1 MNYFPFHSSFSLVAL
16 DLERRL
22 YSPVVRGEPG
32 GAGDPLQANQAEVGQ
47 ADLTKKAFFFPP
59 FADVTFRFSSHL
71 PWLFLA
77 VPEVETVEAAA
88 GLGAAGELKGGNQW
102 F

>member
-32 GAGDPLQANQAEVGQ
+32 GAGDPLQANQAKVGQ
-47 ADLTKKAFFFPP
+47 SDLREKAFFFPP
-59 FADVTFRFSSHL
+59 FADVIFIFSSHL

-88 GLGAAGELKGGNQW
+88 GLGAAGELKEGNQC
-102 F
+102 